1 MQVTDD
7 GSRASLCNLLGYAE
21 EILKEGERVI
31 SDLAKDAEMAFYE
44 HEVTCL
50 EGVSA
55 PDGDD
60 CWIRIRRLRET
71 QAQLPAGA
79 SHVPWLA
86 KAPDGNRSNARN

>member
-60 CWIRIRRLRET
+60 CWIRIRRLRENPT
-71 QAQLPAGA
+71 PIPPGHTWLGWPRHRTA
-79 SHVPWLA
+79 S
-86 KAPDGNRSNARN
+86 RSSARN